1 MTIKLP
7 AGTYYVGDLC
17 YILGDHNGYNW
28 DHVLH
33 ATNFLKGDPSQGGAC
48 WYNGIRFFCSSTMYG
63 DGCFQDDEGR
73 SYGVDAGIIGC
84 FPVQE
89 LPEGFDSSGGH
100 VVEFP
105 QAFVCEPTHTPGNH
119 EGTIS
124 IGHLDIET
132 GD

>member
-1 MTIKLP
+1 MSVTLH
-7 AGTYYVGDLC
+7 AGKYYVGDLC
-17 YILGDHNGYNW
+17 YILNQKNGYDWN
-28 DHVLH
+28 HVLH
-33 ATNFLKGDPSQGGAC
+33 STNYLEGHPDQGGAC
-48 WYNGIRFFCSSTMYG
+48 WYNGIRFFCSGTLYG
-63 DGCFQDDEGR
+63 DGRFYDDEGR

-84 FPVQE
+84 FPVSE
-89 LPEGFDSSGGH
+89 LPKDFNSNGGH